1 MTFSVVAYDR
11 DTKSWGVGVA
21 SKFLAVGSAVP
32 FAQYGVGAV
41 ATQAWS
47 NLSYGPNGLEL
58 LKTKNA
64 EDTVRALTSAD
75 DLRERRQL
83 GIVDSKG
90 NAFAF
95 TGKKCLDFAGHI
107 VGDGFTVQGNILA
120 GRSVIEAMAKEM
132 EGRLPFTERI
142 LRALEAAQSKG
153 GDRRGKQSAA
163 ILIVSEQGYEEFTS
177 KYVDIR
183 IDDSKEPLRE
193 LRRVMFLW
201 EATFFKE
208 EMVPIKDHL
217 TEIQS
222 ALKRLGYETLS
233 AWAGDNNFE
242 EKCTEDKIG
251 EKTLRVLLEQS

>member
-11 DTKSWGVGVA
+11 ETNSWGVGVA

-32 FAQYGVGAV
+32 FAKFGIGAV

-47 NLSYGPNGLEL
+47 NYSYGPNGLSL
-58 LKTKNA
+58 LKTKSA
-64 EDTVRALTSAD
+64 KETVETLTSAD

-90 NAFAF
+90 NAYSF
-95 TGKKCLDFAGHI
+95 TGSECLDYAGSI

-120 GRSVIEAMAKEM
+120 GQSVIEAMAKEM
-132 EGRLPFTERI
+132 EKNTPFIERI
-142 LRALEAAQSKG
+142 LRALDAAESQG

-163 ILIVSEQGYEEFTS
+163 ILVVGEEGYEEFTD

-183 IDDSKEPLRE
+183 IDDSPEPLKE
-193 LRRVMFLW
+193 LNRVMTLW

-208 EMVPIKDHL
+208 EMVPISDNL
-217 TEIQS
+217 GEIQS
-222 ALKRLGYETLS
+222 ALERLGYPDLES
-233 AWAGDNNFE
+233 WAKDNNFE
-242 EKCTEDKIG
+242 EKCTKDKIG
-251 EKTLRVLLEQS
+251 KKTLEVLLKQ